1 MENGQKVLEL
11 WLGFKAPCTNS
22 DACPSSIMTLE
33 VMREDNGFTRYKETG
48 SLGYH
53 LEESPAELPSLHQ
66 TVEEG
71 KQIFMMLRQ
80 CYSS

>member
-1 MENGQKVLEL
+1 
-11 WLGFKAPCTNS
+11 
-22 DACPSSIMTLE
+22 
-33 VMREDNGFTRYKETG
+33 MREDDGFTRYKETG

-53 LEESPAELPSLHQ
+53 LEESPGELPSLHQ